1 MFNLEALCSI
11 LEYASPTHRDNGVF
25 KTFTT
30 LYTVRVLG
38 LVITDLYTAFRS
50 RSRSRLRARFP
61 LRSCSRSR
69 SRLGARAIFVVPV
82 YAKTRHII
90 SSRLWICWQ
99 CAKPIPAP
107 KSP

>member
-11 LEYASPTHRDNGVF
+11 LEYASPTHQDNGV
-25 KTFTT
+25 
-30 LYTVRVLG
+30 
-38 LVITDLYTAFRS
+38 RS

-61 LRSCSRSR
+61 LRSRSRFPLRSRSR

-82 YAKTRHII
+82 YAKTRDII

-99 CAKPIPAP
+99 CAKPISAP
-107 KSP
+107 KPP